1 MASGVFLFIV
11 TLGWNL
17 FSDARRAPASIAP
30 PTPTSLLTPSPPA
43 VATALAT
50 PSPSS
55 VDAERFEYAIAVAEL
70 DGLPPDVEPG
80 TVYDLWVTW
89 EPPLV
94 EQPDVQPLLRDVVL
108 ERVIPP
114 IVPEGPTVAVLG
126 IPRTKTAVRAL
137 VYGDQY
143 GKLSVV
149 GAADL

>member
-1 MASGVFLFIV
+1 
-11 TLGWNL
+11 
-17 FSDARRAPASIAP
+17 
-30 PTPTSLLTPSPPA
+30 
-43 VATALAT
+43 
-50 PSPSS
+50 